1 MVIAHNGD
9 RRAPARPCGQ
19 GTGKTGTMSA
29 HGNEPPPPDVAALP
43 AEPEDARRSL
53 LSLAVAA
60 AGIGSFD
67 WDLVTGTLTWD
78 DQLIELFGYD
88 AATFD
93 RSIQAFNARL
103 HPDDLDRVTARLERA
118 IETVGQF
125 TAEYRVVLPDGA
137 QRWLAA
143 RGQALAG
150 GSGAAVRLLGAAW
163 DISARRQAQDR
174 LAQLVEDMAV
184 GFIAMDP
191 GWVMTHVNAEAER
204 ITGTP
209 RAQLLGRTL
218 WEAFPATVGTEFEAS
233 YRRAAGTGRPVVF
246 EAFYPQPLNT
256 WVEVRAVPGPD
267 GVAVYFLDI
276 TTRRRAQELTDRTAE
291 RERLLSRITEEL
303 SATLDADEAAHRLAR
318 LVVPGVADWCIVTL
332 IGDEEAGG
340 DRRALRMVSSWHH
353 DPQLRDAVDAYA
365 RARLGALR
373 DDALFVR
380 AMRTGQ
386 LQLLAR
392 DATARA
398 REMIH
403 PGPVRDVLLRL
414 APESV
419 AVLPLPGRHG
429 TVGLLTLCTGQ
440 ARGEFTPADLVT
452 ARHVAARAG
461 IVLDNARLYR
471 QQRGLAAGFQRS
483 LLTAPP
489 EPDHVQIAVRYV
501 PAAQAAEVGGDWYDA
516 FMQPGGATTLVIGDV
531 VGHDVQAA
539 AAMGQIRSIVRTV
552 GALDHE
558 GPAAVL
564 RQVEQ
569 VMQTLQSEIL
579 ATAVVARLEQ
589 TDAER
594 ADGLTRL
601 RWSNAG
607 HPPPM
612 TVTPDGTVTA
622 LTTDRTD
629 LLLGVDPAAP
639 RRESQVPLRRG
650 AVVVL
655 YTDGL
660 VERRGSD
667 LDAGTARLQATL
679 ADLAGRDLDEL
690 CDELL
695 ARMLPEAPGDDV
707 ALVAVRLHRQ
717 DRPRPPE
724 AGPHRVPPGF
734 PVD

>member
-1 MVIAHNGD
+1 
-9 RRAPARPCGQ
+9 
-19 GTGKTGTMSA
+19 
-29 HGNEPPPPDVAALP
+29 
-43 AEPEDARRSL
+43 
-53 LSLAVAA
+53 
-60 AGIGSFD
+60 
-67 WDLVTGTLTWD
+67 
-78 DQLIELFGYD
+78 
-88 AATFD
+88 
-93 RSIQAFNARL
+93 
-103 HPDDLDRVTARLERA
+103 
-118 IETVGQF
+118 
-125 TAEYRVVLPDGA
+125 
-137 QRWLAA
+137 
-143 RGQALAG
+143 
-150 GSGAAVRLLGAAW
+150 
-163 DISARRQAQDR
+163 
-174 LAQLVEDMAV
+174 
-184 GFIAMDP
+184 
-191 GWVMTHVNAEAER
+191 
-204 ITGTP
+204 
-209 RAQLLGRTL
+209 
-218 WEAFPATVGTEFEAS
+218 
-233 YRRAAGTGRPVVF
+233 
-246 EAFYPQPLNT
+246 
-256 WVEVRAVPGPD
+256 
-267 GVAVYFLDI
+267 
-276 TTRRRAQELTDRTAE
+276 
-291 RERLLSRITEEL
+291 
-303 SATLDADEAAHRLAR
+303 
-318 LVVPGVADWCIVTL
+318 
-332 IGDEEAGG
+332 
-340 DRRALRMVSSWHH
+340 
-353 DPQLRDAVDAYA
+353 
-365 RARLGALR
+365 
-373 DDALFVR
+373 
-380 AMRTGQ
+380 
-386 LQLLAR
+386 
-392 DATARA
+392 
-398 REMIH
+398 
-403 PGPVRDVLLRL
+403 
-414 APESV
+414 
-419 AVLPLPGRHG
+419 
-429 TVGLLTLCTGQ
+429 
-440 ARGEFTPADLVT
+440 
-452 ARHVAARAG
+452 
-461 IVLDNARLYR
+461 
-471 QQRGLAAGFQRS
+471 
-483 LLTAPP
+483 
-489 EPDHVQIAVRYV
+489 V

-531 VGHDVQAA
+531 VGHDVEAA

-639 RRESQVPLRRG
+639 RRESQVPLRRD